1 VIDRLRRK
9 DDLMMVPTVSTE
21 EEITQTLLTARQLIL
36 WRVVEQLNVKPVNVD
51 SVRSLAASYNL
62 LSRPPGERF
71 YD

>member
-9 DDLMMVPTVSTE
+9 DDFMMAPTVTTE

-51 SVRSLAASYNL
+51 SVRGLAASYNL
-62 LSRPPGERF
+62 LSRPPGERL